1 MRPISIEG
9 LTDDDILSLIYYMG
23 GWENDVL
30 NFFNSSEL
38 ERLLRLRNQ
47 GLLTHDFILP
57 ALLINMYVIYSDTAH
72 ARLFEDMKCMK
83 IKKEN

>member
-38 ERLLRLRNQ
+38 ERLLRLFQDRLPNLR
-47 GLLTHDFILP
+47 GVYLALTQL
-57 ALLINMYVIYSDTAH
+57 
-72 ARLFEDMKCMK
+72 RGLFEVFSKFF
-83 IKKEN
+83 